1 MAKILIFWKNI
12 KTFLYANIINLP
24 VIFEN
29 EKNDKE
35 VEQIIGMCY
44 IIDKKYLIV
53 AKGEN
58 NMKCYVLKE
67 GQKLIMDNLKKE
79 EVSPEIEKI
88 INDICSRWQ
97 VRNLSQKNKR
107 SLYAYTDDY
116 ESEKIYEPIDPE
128 NLVIS
133 NGKVVGYYSNHFDAQ
148 RLVGFT
154 GDETKVRLGDYDYSD
169 YSNGTGKVD
178 RGHVDMVHRP
188 DDDTN
193 PYADQPRFHSQE
205 EYDDYIKWRD

>member
-1 MAKILIFWKNI
+1 
-12 KTFLYANIINLP
+12 
-24 VIFEN
+24 
-29 EKNDKE
+29 
-35 VEQIIGMCY
+35 MCY

-148 RLVGFT
+148 RLVDFT